1 MYSLIVSFPLYI
13 NSKIHRQLSFS
24 VKNLPQNDPTYIK
37 QIDITL
43 PGQNIQLRGT
53 DLQSNRIDQQIAL
66 PYGTTT
72 TVKITVTLKSGEI
85 LTESKPYK
93 VQ

>member
-1 MYSLIVSFPLYI
+1 MLNDSYDSCNKSILFCF
-13 NSKIHRQLSFS
+13 SFS

-43 PGQNIQLRGT
+43 PGNHIQLRGT
-53 DLQSNRIDQQIAL
+53 DLQSNRIDQQIEL
-66 PYGTTT
+66 PHGTSTK
-72 TVKITVTLKSGEI
+72 VKITVTLKSGEI
-85 LTESKPYK
+85 LTANKPYT